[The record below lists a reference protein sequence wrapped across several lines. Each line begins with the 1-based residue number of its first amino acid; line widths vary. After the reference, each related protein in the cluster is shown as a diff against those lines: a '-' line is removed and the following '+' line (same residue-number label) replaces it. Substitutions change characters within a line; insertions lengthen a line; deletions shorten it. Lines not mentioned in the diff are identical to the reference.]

1 MAFNGVATIGMP
13 QQSGGGGLV
22 GCSPVNPNS
31 CNQSALISVN
41 TMPNNNAGGQPTVV
55 LLSTPSPQHQVQQQQ
70 VSQQQQQ
77 SMGPGNGPLLVCT
90 PNMQQQ
96 QQSLSNNNNNNMM
109 HQNQN
114 GGVGS
119 NISTIGGG
127 GNNTMIIDGPH
138 NNKRLCT
145 RMDNNNDSG
154 HINQNNTVSTITTT
168 TTPTLTTLPTL
179 PHVHPPASQPF
190 SLQSSSP
197 SPASPLLSSVDLHS
211 SRFQFNHPA
220 SIASSS
226 TGAGGECSVQEG
238 THNVIMRDTTH
249 PQSTRILSI
258 DGSSSNHSNANIS
271 NYSSSLICDCLTSHH
286 PHHHHPNISHHSA
299 HPHPHTMS
307 LSLITAKN
315 NDHDYTRYPDDGD
328 YNNVIKCCSPS
339 DDEALHPQQQQLLQ
353 GNVSASCSTS
363 SPLLS
368 STLIAAGHRVTGQM
382 MASQVS
388 NLD

>member
-96 QQSLSNNNNNNMM
+96 QQSLSNNNNNMM

-119 NISTIGGG
+119 NISTIGGGG

-168 TTPTLTTLPTL
+168 TLTKLPTLTL
-179 PHVHPPASQPF
+179 PHVHPPPSQPF
-190 SLQSSSP
+190 SIQSSSS

-211 SRFQFNHPA
+211 SGFQFNHLG
-220 SIASSS
+220 SNASSS
-226 TGAGGECSVQEG
+226 TEGGECNVQEG
-238 THNVIMRDTTH
+238 AHNVIMRDTTH
-249 PQSTRILSI
+249 HHQSTRILSI
-258 DGSSSNHSNANIS
+258 DGSPSNNHSSNNIS

-286 PHHHHPNISHHSA
+286 PHHPNNHPAA
-299 HPHPHTMS
+299 HPHPHTS

-328 YNNVIKCCSPS
+328 YNNSIKCCSPS
-339 DDEALHPQQQQLLQ
+339 HDEALHPQLLQQQQLLQ
-353 GNVSASCSTS
+353 GNVSAPCSTS
-363 SPLLS
+363 SPSLLS
-368 STLIAAGHRVTGQM
+368 STLMAAGHRVTGQM
-382 MASQVS
+382 ASQVS